1 MLTMN
6 NLLKLQSISNADAR
20 IFVFEG
26 PKFGFEIN
34 RIYFTRD
41 VVVGAIR
48 GHHAHKSLRQVI
60 VCPHGAIRVC
70 LDDGLGHRESVDL
83 DSPEKGLYVGPA
95 LWRTMEWLLPE
106 SLLLVFA
113 SEVYRESDYIR
124 DYEEFRRF
132 ASSLP
137 RSGNEKDVSE

>member
-26 PKFGFEIN
+26 PKFNFEIN

-41 VVVGAIR
+41 VAVGAIR
-48 GHHAHKSLRQVI
+48 GYHAHKSLRQVI

-70 LDDGLGHRESVDL
+70 LDDGRGHTESVDL

-113 SEVYRESDYIR
+113 SEVYKESDYIR